1 MNWKIV
7 AHLIRVDLRSGRL
20 IRGGRLSGAFE
31 RKLLRYILYGG
42 ALVLGV
48 AVGYVAGYFYSN
60 ISAIDPQTKALVDL
74 VLLSLSLS
82 LPTLVLIYSLVFTF
96 MQQIQR
102 SGARFTIQAP
112 YWLPITWSEHTLAS
126 LLANLIGFPLIS
138 IAFIAPALITLSFFT
153 GQIAFAVLTSLAA
166 FASAFM
172 ASAIT
177 EILRTVQVRFIGAV
191 TKSSGR
197 AAVWVRFAGSL
208 LFFVVFYIVYFTLT
222 SGTGALVFVQT
233 IASAQSAVWFVPFFW
248 LGMFLYSFISGIL
261 WQTLAFLGLSL
272 LFVLSL
278 FYAAVS
284 LNRRFGLYEPPS
296 ITVSRGVYAPRV
308 GLLGRLGFSTTE
320 AALVRKDVKAFTR
333 RRELM
338 FVFVLPVVI
347 ILFPLLQSTGG
358 MGQETPLTGP
368 IYVLPMIFLLPT
380 VILTVYLGSVMIGEE
395 GEAMWRIYS
404 APISD
409 KSLVKSKYFLILLF
423 STLVIAVTGIV
434 GVLVF
439 HPSPRA
445 TVIAFTESFLLM
457 FALSGV
463 SLTMGIKG
471 PDFRELPRPRML
483 RPEWGLINVIVCFAA
498 ALAILSPF
506 IPYVFTIIALVPTID
521 PYQSMAVSAL
531 ISMVIT
537 LIAYR
542 MALRNARELLAK
554 AEM

>member
-1 MNWKIV
+1 
-7 AHLIRVDLRSGRL
+7 
-20 IRGGRLSGAFE
+20 
-31 RKLLRYILYGG
+31 
-42 ALVLGV
+42 
-48 AVGYVAGYFYSN
+48 
-60 ISAIDPQTKALVDL
+60 
-74 VLLSLSLS
+74 
-82 LPTLVLIYSLVFTF
+82 
-96 MQQIQR
+96 
-102 SGARFTIQAP
+102 
-112 YWLPITWSEHTLAS
+112 
-126 LLANLIGFPLIS
+126 
-138 IAFIAPALITLSFFT
+138 
-153 GQIAFAVLTSLAA
+153 
-166 FASAFM
+166 
-172 ASAIT
+172 
-177 EILRTVQVRFIGAV
+177 VQVRFIGAV

-222 SGTGALVFVQT
+222 TGTGALVFVQT
-233 IASAQSAVWFVPFFW
+233 IASAQSTVWFVPFFW

-296 ITVSRGVYAPRV
+296 ITVSRGIYAPRV

-347 ILFPLLQSTGG
+347 ILVPLLQSTGG

-434 GVLVF
+434 GVVVF
-439 HPSPRA
+439 HPSLRA
-445 TVIAFTESFLLM
+445 TIIAFTESFLLM

-483 RPEWGLINVIVCFAA
+483 RPEWALINVIVCFAG

-506 IPYVFTIIALVPTID
+506 IPYVFTAVALVPTID
-521 PYQSMAVSAL
+521 PYQSTAVSAV
-531 ISMVIT
+531 ISTVIT

-542 MALRNARELLAK
+542 MALTNARELLAK
-554 AEM
+554 AEI

>member
-7 AHLIRVDLRSGRL
+7 AHLIRVDLKSGRL

-31 RKLLRYILYGG
+31 RRLLRYILYGG

-48 AVGYVAGYFYSN
+48 AVGYAAGSFYN
-60 ISAIDPQTKALVDL
+60 TISAIDPQSKGLIDL

-126 LLANLIGFPLIS
+126 LIANLIGFPLIS
-138 IAFIAPALITLSFFT
+138 IAFIAPTLITLSFFT

-166 FASAFM
+166 LASAFM

-233 IASAQSAVWFVPFFW
+233 IASAQSTVWFVPFFW
-248 LGMFLYSFISGIL
+248 LGMFLYSFVSGIL

-347 ILFPLLQSTGG
+347 ILIPLLQSTGG
-358 MGQETPLTGP
+358 TGQETPFTGP
-368 IYVLPMIFLLPT
+368 IYVLPMIFLMPT

-423 STLVIAVTGIV
+423 STLVIIVTGIV

-439 HPSPRA
+439 HPSLRA
-445 TVIAFTESFLLM
+445 TIIAFTESFLLM
-457 FALSGV
+457 FALSGI

-506 IPYVFTIIALVPTID
+506 IPYVFTVIALMPTID
-521 PYQSMAVSAL
+521 PYQSMAVSAV
-531 ISMVIT
+531 ISIVIT

-554 AEM
+554 AEI